1 MENGNGNKKILWLI
15 AIVNILTLILL
26 TGFIVMSWDVITT
39 EKTSQQE
46 NQQQVSTRQQT
57 PQAQQQTPPATVT
70 PSGQQTDVVKCM
82 QDCLKEGK
90 QASECESKCGV
101 TKSQTGGTTQG
112 KCGDGVCGPAEKA
125 NPSLCPKDCK

>member
-1 MENGNGNKKILWLI
+1 MENGNKKILWLI

-46 NQQQVSTRQQT
+46 NQQQVSTQQQT
-57 PQAQQQTPPATVT
+57 PQAQQQAPPTGGQIQPPA
-70 PSGQQTDVVKCM
+70 
-82 QDCLKEGK
+82 
-90 QASECESKCGV
+90 
-101 TKSQTGGTTQG
+101 GGATG